1 MPIRCD
7 PAAATPPPP
16 LGPAGRQEVG
26 HWDQQKSAETDW
38 SLGSSRQAGGGGGG
52 AGRVEGRKAQNS
64 AAGKNSS
71 LSLEGGV
78 QGAERPDQL
87 KLLEIPQS
95 LKMERGGAW
104 EGWGRDSGRGSRS
117 GHFEKR
123 ILATCLDNRV
133 SSQLC

>member
-1 MPIRCD
+1 MQGGWKGGKPRI
-7 PAAATPPPP
+7 P
-16 LGPAGRQEVG
+16 LP
-26 HWDQQKSAETDW
+26 
-38 SLGSSRQAGGGGGG
+38 
-52 AGRVEGRKAQNS
+52 
-64 AAGKNSS
+64 GKNSS

-87 KLLEIPQS
+87 KRLEIPQS
-95 LKMERGGAW
+95 LKMERGRAW
-104 EGWGRDSGRGSRS
+104 EGWGRDSGRGSGS